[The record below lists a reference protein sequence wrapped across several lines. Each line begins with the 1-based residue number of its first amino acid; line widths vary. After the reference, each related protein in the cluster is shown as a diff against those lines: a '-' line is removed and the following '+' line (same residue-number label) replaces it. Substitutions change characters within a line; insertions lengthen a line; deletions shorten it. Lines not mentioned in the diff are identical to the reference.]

1 MKNLKSIKNKFKVLI
16 LIFILFPISLIAQEE
31 FRNSPPEIIKLF
43 NESQSY
49 YSIND
54 EIINGCVYPL
64 PNSKINGH
72 PYLNGQWTGAIFFV
86 NNKKYTNL
94 LIKYDLTI
102 DDIILKAEIE
112 NGIQKLINVNKF
124 QIDSFIIGK
133 SLFVNSHILYLERNF
148 DAVQSLTLSVNEI
161 SVRVSSRVM
170 TSEEKKHTYLEQVYK
185 GKCSLYKEY
194 KKIFIKEYNNI
205 TPYGKY
211 SSIRTNLYFYNNA
224 ELINVDRRSLFIR
237 CFEKEKQ
244 NEIKS
249 FMKKNNIIYKKASQQ
264 QLKELMN
271 YCSTLISN

>member
-133 SLFVNSHILYLERNF
+133 SLFVNS
-148 DAVQSLTLSVNEI
+148 
-161 SVRVSSRVM
+161 RVFSP
-170 TSEEKKHTYLEQVYK
+170 EEKKHTYFEQIYK
-185 GKCSLYKEY
+185 GKYSLF
-194 KKIFIKEYNNI
+194 KKYEKVFIKQYNNI

-211 SSIRTNLYFYNNA
+211 SNLRIDIYLFDNNK
-224 ELINVDRRSLFIR
+224 LINVNRRSLFIK
-237 CFEKEKQ
+237 CFEKDKQ
-244 NEIKS
+244 NEIKY
-249 FMKKNNIIYKKASQQ
+249 FMKKNNIIYKKASHQE
-264 QLKELMN
+264 LKELMN
-271 YCSTLISN
+271 YCSKLISN

>member
-1 MKNLKSIKNKFKVLI
+1 MKNLKLIPNKFKISI

-31 FRNSPPEIIKLF
+31 FRDSPPEIIKLF

-49 YSIND
+49 YSLDD

-64 PNSKINGH
+64 PDSRINGH
-72 PYLNGQWTGAIFFV
+72 PYLNDQWTEAIFFV

-112 NGIQKLINVNKF
+112 NGIQKLINLNKF
-124 QIDSFIIGK
+124 QIDSFIIGN
-133 SLFVNSHILYLERNF
+133 SFFVNSRIF
-148 DAVQSLTLSVNEI
+148 FP
-161 SVRVSSRVM
+161 
-170 TSEEKKHTYLEQVYK
+170 EEKKHTYYEQVYR
-185 GKCSLYKEY
+185 GKYSLF
-194 KKIFIKEYNNI
+194 KKYEKVFIKQYNDI

-211 SSIRTNLYFYNNA
+211 SIIRTNLYLYNNV
-224 ELINVDRRSLFIR
+224 ELINVDRRSLFIK

-244 NEIKS
+244 SEIKS
-249 FMKKNNIIYKKASQQ
+249 FMKKYNIIYKKASQQ

-271 YCSTLISN
+271 YCSKLISN